1 MHALAITALLPTL
14 PSISP
19 TSPSSWALSTAIRSR
34 NRAMRPHRV
43 FELILQRNQ
52 PGVALTQDGSSLR
65 SSTGQHYF
73 AKLGSPIDVE
83 QFIGEAESLKA
94 IELAAPRLAPKL
106 IECGVIDSDTQ
117 EREGDVGRPYFLS
130 EYKDIGSLTPSAA
143 KVLGKRLAT
152 ELHTFKSTS
161 GFGFHVPTYCGQTRQ
176 DNGRYETW
184 PECFDALIGGL
195 VDKLHARG
203 GHESLCKQAVEVRNR
218 VIPALLEPL
227 VIQPVLLHGDLWS
240 GNTGI
245 DRSTGAPVIFD
256 PSSYYG
262 HNEADLAIGRMFGGI
277 PESFYTTYHEYLPKS
292 EPLEQYDL
300 RQELYQLYHYLNH
313 TVLFGGAYAGSAR
326 QKMERL
332 LKEVPLQ

>member
-1 MHALAITALLPTL
+1 M
-14 PSISP
+14 
-19 TSPSSWALSTAIRSR
+19 
-34 NRAMRPHRV
+34 RAHRV
-43 FELILQRNQ
+43 FELILQRSQ
-52 PGVALTQDGSSLR
+52 PGVSLTQDGPSLR

-73 AKLGSPIDVE
+73 AKLGSPADAD
-83 QFIGEAESLKA
+83 QFVGEAESLKA
-94 IELAAPRLAPKL
+94 IVQAAPGLAPKVL
-106 IECGVIDSDTQ
+106 ECGIIDSDTK
-117 EREGDVGRPYFLS
+117 ERDGDIGRPYFLS
-130 EYKDIGSLTPSAA
+130 EYKDIGPLTSSAA
-143 KVLGKRLAT
+143 VVLGKRLAT
-152 ELHTFKSTS
+152 ELHAFKSPD

-176 DNGRYETW
+176 DNGWYETW

-195 VDKLHARG
+195 VDKLHAQRG
-203 GHESLCKQAVEVRNR
+203 YESLCKQAAEVRRR
-218 VIPALLEPL
+218 VIPALLGPL

-277 PESFYTTYHEYLPKS
+277 PESFYTTYHEHLPKS
-292 EPLEQYDL
+292 EPQEQYSL

-326 QKMERL
+326 QKIERL
-332 LKEVPLQ
+332 LREVPLQ